1 MSRFGYDFQVKLLC
15 AAAADPEFFAYC
27 DSNMHL
33 DDFSDVAVRFVFEV
47 VRDHFRRL
55 KSMPTTNTLPDEIAD
70 ALDAAE
76 GHYDTHVAVSD
87 ESAVADVLEK
97 VTSAIAAG
105 SKADTPYFRDKMRPF
120 LASVRLGGL
129 DGENM
134 TEEEQLAAAEEISRS
149 LKALDQPSE
158 EEVFSD
164 AFDETPEEI
173 PGQTIRVGTGVFG
186 IDINTN
192 MGIKPGQLAMLVAP
206 SGVGKTTGMINFA
219 ISNAMRGLRSL
230 FITLENPKEMIQD
243 RLQSIMGNIDI
254 TLFKKRRESWPIDAR
269 KRLAFILRKDFPY
282 RGFITVADMSKK
294 GQTCDDIES
303 LIAKWRERCIK
314 GGCDA
319 MHAPVVYVD
328 WLEKILPDGVPNINR
343 NSNSDL
349 ILKAVLEYLGEIAR
363 RNGVAIWTAQQVTR
377 DAQDAEVLE
386 RKHIAH
392 SSHALDPLDV
402 CIGLTVSKK
411 GQGGLK
417 IVNVVADADVR
428 EPPKLDRTMNVSFLK
443 TRESNPTSFISFYQG
458 PSLKFWTSKEY
469 AQRVERVS
477 RDLDFEAMYG
487 MMAPLDRERKGG

>member
-1 MSRFGYDFQVKLLC
+1 MANFGYDFQVKLLC
-15 AAAADPEFFAYC
+15 AASADPQFFSYC
-27 DSNMHL
+27 EQNLHL
-33 DDFSDVAVRFVFEV
+33 SDFSDVAVRFVFEV

-55 KSMPTTNTLPDEIAD
+55 GSMPTAATLPDEIAD

-76 GHYDTHVAVSD
+76 GHYDTQVAVSD
-87 ESAVADVLEK
+87 ETAVADVLEK
-97 VTSAIAAG
+97 VAAALESG
-105 SKADTPYFRDKMRPF
+105 SKADTPYYKDKLRPF
-120 LASVRLGGL
+120 LAQMRLGSI

-134 TEEEQLAAAEEISRS
+134 TAEEQLAAAEEINRG
-149 LKALDQPSE
+149 LRALDQPPE
-158 EEVFSD
+158 DEIFSD
-164 AFDETPEEI
+164 AFDATPEEI

-243 RLQSIMGNIDI
+243 RLQSIMANIDI

-269 KRLAFILRKDFPY
+269 KRLAFIQQKDFPY
-282 RGFITVADMSKK
+282 RGFIQVADGSKK
-294 GQTCDDIES
+294 GHTCADIEA
-303 LIAKWRERCIK
+303 LIVKWRERCLK
-314 GGCDA
+314 SGCDA

-328 WLEKILPDGVPNINR
+328 WLEKILPDGVPQINR
-343 NSNSDL
+343 NSNSDF

-392 SSHALDPLDV
+392 SSHSLDPLDV

-417 IVNVVADADVR
+417 IINIVEDADVR

-443 TRESNPTSFISFYQG
+443 TRESTPTGYVSFYQG
-458 PSLKFWTSKEY
+458 PSLKFWTSKDY
-469 AQRVERVS
+469 CLRVERVS
-477 RDLDFEAMYG
+477 KNLDFEAMYG
-487 MMAPLDRERKGG
+487 MMKPKDQKDLR